1 MVITRKSIPRRAFLR
16 GTGAALALPV
26 LDAMTPA
33 FAAETTRPIRM
44 AFIQVPNGIF
54 NLNNEWTPK
63 TEGANWEMTPT
74 LKPLEAFRDR
84 MVVIGGL
91 DHQQA
96 AGRDGEV
103 GGDHPRACTAWLTGT
118 HAKMTSG
125 ADLRAGISV
134 DQIAAKEFGKY
145 TQLAS
150 LEIGLESPE
159 VVGACESAYGCAYY
173 NTISW
178 RNETTPLPMENRPR
192 AIFERL
198 FGDGGAPDP
207 KVRLA
212 LRQEDRSILDA
223 VNADVKRLRGKLG
236 GTDRG
241 KIDQY
246 LEAVRDVERRMQLAE
261 KQGDH
266 DCCRIGGPVGA
277 PEVFSEYYKL
287 MADLMVLAWQ
297 TDMTRVITFQ
307 MGHEMSGRAYPEVG
321 FGDAHHPCTH
331 HQGDPEKQEKTTQ
344 INVFHTKMLAY
355 YLGKLRATPDGDG
368 SLLDHSMILY
378 GAALSDANLHLYTD
392 LPLVLVAGGVGGIK
406 GGQACPLSQP
416 HADDQSAPHHAGQG
430 QCSPRGEAG
439 RQHGKAWF
447 ADRYRLAAGF
457 NEGPRESGD
466 PR

>member
-1 MVITRKSIPRRAFLR
+1 MVITRKAIPRRAFLR
-16 GTGAALALPV
+16 GAGAALALPV

-33 FAAETTRPIRM
+33 LSAETARPIRM
-44 AFIQVPNGIF
+44 GFIQVPNGIF
-54 NLNNEWTPK
+54 DLNNEWTPK
-63 TEGANWEMTPT
+63 TVGADWEMTRT
-74 LKPLEAFRDR
+74 LEPLSAFRDR
-84 MVVIGGL
+84 MVVLSGL
-91 DHQQA
+91 DQQQA
-96 AGRDGEV
+96 AGLNFEV

-134 DQIAAKEFGKY
+134 DQIAAREFGKH

-173 NTISW
+173 NTIAW
-178 RNETTPLPMENRPR
+178 RNDTSPLPMENRPR
-192 AIFERL
+192 AVFERL
-198 FGDGGAPDP
+198 FGEAGTNPE
-207 KVRLA
+207 VRLA

-223 VNADVKRLRGKLG
+223 INADVRRLRGKLG

-246 LEAVRDVERRMQLAE
+246 LEALRDVERRMQLAE
-261 KQGDH
+261 KQGDVEVPPAA
-266 DCCRIGGPVGA
+266 GFVGA
-277 PEVFSEYYKL
+277 PEVFSDYFKL

-307 MGHEMSGRAYPEVG
+307 MGHEMSGRAYPEIG

-331 HQGDPEKQEKTTQ
+331 HQGDPEKIEKTVQ
-344 INVFHTKMLAY
+344 INTFHTKMLAH
-355 YLGKLRATPDGDG
+355 YLDKLAATPDGDG

-392 LPLVLVAGGVGGIK
+392 LPLLLVAGARSGIK
-406 GGQACPLSQP
+406 GGQHVKSAKRTPLTNLLLTMLDKSGVTGV
-416 HADDQSAPHHAGQG
+416 HSLGDST
-430 QCSPRGEAG
+430 
-439 RQHGKAWF
+439 K
-447 ADRYRLAAGF
+447 RLDLPTA
-457 NEGPRESGD
+457 
-466 PR
+466 